1 MRLAVD
7 PAVLAWALTSQGTVA
22 RAALLEHACF
32 VPAEALDALR
42 GLRPRLEAETGLA
55 RGELWDLLEALLARV
70 RVVGPEEYAEF
81 ASLAAR
87 LVPPPLTPTLALG
100 LALEVDALLA
110 GGPGFEAQDLLPV
123 LQAWPRARQASL

>member
-1 MRLAVD
+1 MD
-7 PAVLAWALTSQGTVA
+7 PAVLAWALSPAGTAA

-42 GLRPRLEAETGLA
+42 EVRPRLEAETGLA

-81 ASLAAR
+81 GSLAAR
-87 LVPPPLTPTLALG
+87 LVDPPLAPTLALG

-123 LQAWPRARQASL
+123 LAAWPRARQTSLG